1 MRAFVVFVVL
11 AGCSLDGRRLET
23 WSLDGRHVSLPS
35 TLVRELAF
43 RETDFVLTTDVALQP
58 DERGRDLSVVF
69 DCFHGDLALAV
80 DGRRLEDRGDTAV
93 GEHVFHA
100 PASDRAS
107 LHLVVTAHHDNYSA
121 VYGFGTAPR
130 LTTGPPARTPAAF
143 ARAVAVTQIGVILSF
158 GLVYAGLF
166 SLDRRRKADGAFAAQ
181 AFTALAAPLGL
192 GLHVIP
198 FAVLVLAMVL
208 LSFAL
213 LAFVHFAFALGRL
226 PRWLVI
232 PYCVVGILGTLGA
245 GRFPIEA
252 VCMGMLLVLQI
263 PVYGYVLVRL
273 LPIARG
279 NSKAR
284 IDARLIIAAEVTSGL
299 LALTF
304 LFPSLIGWHVEA
316 FGIFAYAIA
325 QSLCLIRQH
334 VARSREIE
342 RANAELQ
349 HQVAA
354 RSQELADALAK
365 LASQP
370 RPDVAPEQLTDQL
383 IDQRYRV
390 RRRLGA
396 GGMGSVHEVER
407 ISDGERL
414 ALKRL
419 LGRTDPAAL
428 ARFAREAQVAAGV
441 RHPNLV
447 PVIDVGIADGE
458 LFLVMPLVEGGSLDA
473 QRKRFG
479 DGDASWARQV
489 LGQIAAGLAAL
500 HERGIVHRD
509 LKPANILVSD
519 GVAKIADFGIA
530 GFVDA
535 VAAAETKDLGPV
547 GAEDKTLTGKLG
559 RAGLTRAGDVFGTPA
574 YMAPELAHGVQRAG
588 AASDIFSFGV
598 IAFELATGRSPFR
611 GPPLIVVLAGG
622 TVSPPDTSSVD
633 PSLRTIVERC
643 LALSPAH
650 RPTAPELVALLA

>member
-1 MRAFVVFVVL
+1 
-11 AGCSLDGRRLET
+11 
-23 WSLDGRHVSLPS
+23 
-35 TLVRELAF
+35 
-43 RETDFVLTTDVALQP
+43 
-58 DERGRDLSVVF
+58 VF
-69 DCFHGDLALAV
+69 D
-80 DGRRLEDRGDTAV
+80 
-93 GEHVFHA
+93 
-100 PASDRAS
+100 
-107 LHLVVTAHHDNYSA
+107 
-121 VYGFGTAPR
+121 
-130 LTTGPPARTPAAF
+130 
-143 ARAVAVTQIGVILSF
+143 RAVAVTQIGVILSF

-166 SLDRRRKADGAFAAQ
+166 LLDRRRKADGAFAVQ
-181 AFTALAAPLGL
+181 AFTALAVPLGV
-192 GLHVIP
+192 GLHMVP
-198 FAVLVLAMVL
+198 MAVFGVGMVVLT
-208 LSFAL
+208 FAL
-213 LAFVHFAFALGRL
+213 LAFLHFTFDLGRL
-226 PRWLVI
+226 PRWLLI
-232 PYCVVGILGTLGA
+232 PYGIAGALCGFGA
-245 GRFPIEA
+245 GAFAVEA
-252 VCMGMLLVLQI
+252 IGIGMLTLFQI
-263 PVYGYVLVRL
+263 PLYGYIVARL
-273 LPIARG
+273 FPIARG
-279 NSKAR
+279 RGKAR
-284 IDARLIIAAEVTSGL
+284 IDARLIIAAQVVAGA

-304 LFPSLIGWHVEA
+304 AFPTLVGWHIEA

-325 QSLCLIRQH
+325 QPLCLIRQH

-354 RSQELADALAK
+354 RSKELADALAK

-370 RPDVAPEQLTDQL
+370 RSDVSPEQLTEQL

-407 ISDGERL
+407 VSDGERF

-428 ARFAREAQVAAGV
+428 ARFAREAQVAAGI

-447 PVIDVGIADGE
+447 PVVDVGIADGE

-622 TVSPPDTSSVD
+622 TVSPPDMSSVD
-633 PSLRTIVERC
+633 PSLRPIVERC
-643 LALSPAH
+643 LALEPAQ
-650 RPTAPELVALLA
+650 RPTAPELVALLAS